1 MHACIG
7 VEHKVII
14 LDAFVLTIFFH
25 DTKHGTSTPIKKIRK
40 SGYTGEKE
48 KEREREKIRETD
60 KQTKREKLPP
70 P

>member
-1 MHACIG
+1 M
-7 VEHKVII
+7 ER
-14 LDAFVLTIFFH
+14 VLQ
-25 DTKHGTSTPIKKIRK
+25 SKKIRK